1 MRFALPSDHV
11 TELAGRLGD
20 RDIPVFATAEGAGAL
35 LGIDMEDP
43 PGPREFVLERRRAGE
58 TVILERVPFIVV
70 SADFGVQELTLRQDQ
85 VDLDPPTVDRVAKE
99 QQTMLAAMEA
109 VTPRLWDD
117 GFVMPSQGRIQH
129 TFGLKRVIN
138 GQPRRAHTG
147 EDITAPLGA
156 PVVAMN
162 HGVVRLV
169 ADHFFN
175 GRSIV
180 IDHGLGLYSM
190 YFHLSATSV
199 KSGDRVAK
207 GQAIGAVGASGR
219 VSGPHLHW
227 GVRLNGARVNP
238 LLLTTAPLADGIQ
251 K

>member
-1 MRFALPSDHV
+1 MRVALPLDQV
-11 TELAGRLGD
+11 PELAGRFDG
-20 RDIPVFATAEGAGAL
+20 RDIPVFATPEGAGAL
-35 LGIDMEDP
+35 LGIDMEAV
-43 PGPREFVLERRRAGE
+43 PGPREFVWERRRAGE
-58 TVILERVPFIVV
+58 TAILDRITFTVV
-70 SADFGVQELTLRQDQ
+70 SGEFGVQELTLRKDQ
-85 VDLDPPTVDRVAKE
+85 VDLDPPTRDRVAEE
-99 QQTMLAAMEA
+99 QQAMLAAMEA
-109 VTPRLWDD
+109 VTPRLWDE
-117 GFVMPSQGRIQH
+117 GFVMPSEGRIQH

-156 PVVAMN
+156 PVVAMSR
-162 HGVVRLV
+162 GTVRLV

-175 GRSIV
+175 GQSIV

-190 YFHLSATSV
+190 YFHLSATAV
-199 KSGDRVAK
+199 KVGERVEK
-207 GQAIGAVGASGR
+207 GQIIGSVGASGR

-238 LLLTTAPLADGIQ
+238 LLLTPAPSAATIQ